1 MTGKL
6 VGIAKASELRAPL
19 EEMQSARVSVATGI
33 AGDAR
38 GAKSDRQVTV
48 LFHES
53 WQDACRELGVVLPW
67 TTRRA
72 NLLVSGVPA
81 PRQPGGQI
89 RIGEVVLEVRLET
102 DPCWLMEQ
110 SHAGLKAALT
120 PNWRGGVCCKVV
132 TGGDIRVGDAVS
144 LG

>member
-48 LFHES
+48 LFH
-53 WQDACRELGVVLPW
+53 
-67 TTRRA
+67 
-72 NLLVSGVPA
+72 
-81 PRQPGGQI
+81 
-89 RIGEVVLEVRLET
+89 
-102 DPCWLMEQ
+102 
-110 SHAGLKAALT
+110 
-120 PNWRGGVCCKVV
+120 
-132 TGGDIRVGDAVS
+132 
-144 LG
+144 